1 MRLSKRV
8 LGAGVAFAAVGF
20 GLTGTAQAAFPNYS
34 GCPSGSIYC
43 VNVQSVSGFMD
54 IKGFR
59 VPIGNSLEIRG
70 GLISPD
76 GSTTTFVAPRGTS
89 GVFARPI
96 QVPGGILG
104 INFPLPGNAVT
115 ATAELAGAPSTLR
128 IDLNDFSVSMPM
140 KLKLSNPL
148 IGPGCSIGSNS
159 SPAYVRLA
167 LTRLGEGAFTPENG
181 LTFVGN
187 NNTDATFAIPG
198 ATGCG
203 INLGLINSLINAKLK
218 LPSSSGNNTLSI
230 DNNFGFRSVS

>member
-1 MRLSKRV
+1 MKLHKRI
-8 LGAGVAFAAVGF
+8 LGAGVALAAT
-20 GLTGTAQAAFPNYS
+20 GLAMTGTASAAFPNYS
-34 GCPSGSIYC
+34 DCPRGSLYC
-43 VNVQSVSGFMD
+43 VDIQSTNGFMD

-59 VPIGNSLEIRG
+59 VPIGTSLEIRG
-70 GLISPD
+70 GLVSPD
-76 GSTTTFVAPRGTS
+76 GSITTFVPPRGTT
-89 GVFARPI
+89 GVFAKPI

-128 IDLNDFSVSMPM
+128 IGLDDFSVTLPM
-140 KLKLSNPL
+140 KLKLTNPL

-159 SPAYVRLA
+159 NPAYVRLN
-167 LTRLGEGAFTPENG
+167 LTRLGTGAFSPTDG

-187 NNTDATFAIPG
+187 TNVDNTFAIPG

-203 INLGLINSLINAKLK
+203 INLGLINAVINAKLK

-230 DNNFGFRSVS
+230 DNNFGFKSA